1 VLVELYAHYDGG
13 NNGRL
18 FLSVREAARRTNI
31 SKSTAATA
39 FAALVQR
46 GFIRPNVK
54 GAFSLKQRHA
64 TSWILTEFAHGGHI
78 ATKDF
83 MPWQPDSKNQN
94 TVRLQGQ
101 MFRPE
106 GQMGDGAQKNCSICP
121 SGRTDSLDLERP
133 RSLGADT
140 DSLPRGVAK

>member
-1 VLVELYAHYDGG
+1 MARRRKVDRTGRSVGTDRHVRLHHWLMASTAWRSLTCEARAVLVELYAHYDGG

-46 GFIRPNVK
+46 GFIRPHVK

-83 MPWQPDSKNQN
+83 MPWQP
-94 TVRLQGQ
+94 
-101 MFRPE
+101 
-106 GQMGDGAQKNCSICP
+106 
-121 SGRTDSLDLERP
+121 
-133 RSLGADT
+133 
-140 DSLPRGVAK
+140 